1 MADTGVVV
9 EEVEDAMSTVPG
21 VMTTVL
27 VVVVVEEDIVET
39 GTMMMTVVEEVVTA
53 TIVGA
58 AHAVVAV
65 ALDIAGAAAGE
76 LLRGIESNLLFG
88 YMSI

>member
-27 VVVVVEEDIVET
+27 VVVVEEDIVET
-39 GTMMMTVVEEVVTA
+39 GTMMMTAVEEVVTA